1 MIPFLGAAFL
11 LGALGSA
18 HCVGMCGPIALAV
31 PSVRRSWS
39 GRLGDALLLNSGR
52 VFTYALFGAL
62 FGSFG
67 RGLHL
72 AGLQRT
78 VSIALGVL
86 MLLALLVPALFRK
99 DLVTGKALASI
110 GKLRT
115 LLGRNLRRT
124 SPEGL
129 FLTGLLNGLLPCG
142 MVYFAIAGA
151 LVQNGPLNGTL
162 FMMLFGLG
170 TWPALFAVRLG
181 GDLLSQG
188 WRSGMRRIAPYV
200 FALMGVLFILRGLS
214 LGIPYVSP
222 VIQEVPVGQQECH

>member
-1 MIPFLGAAFL
+1 MTPFLGAAFL
-11 LGALGSA
+11 LGVLGSA

-31 PSVRRSWS
+31 PSARSSWS
-39 GRLGDALLLNSGR
+39 GRLADAVLLNSGR
-52 VFTYALFGAL
+52 VFTYALLGAL

-78 VSIALGVL
+78 VSITLGVL

-99 DLVTGKALASI
+99 DLVTGTAVASI
-110 GKLRT
+110 GALRT
-115 LLGRNLRRT
+115 FLGRNLRRT

-151 LVQNGPLNGTL
+151 LVQNGPLNGSL

-170 TWPALFAVRLG
+170 TWPALLAVRLG
-181 GDLLSQG
+181 GELLRTG
-188 WRSGMRRIAPYV
+188 R
-200 FALMGVLFILRGLS
+200 ALGRFVRTHP
-214 LGIPYVSP
+214 IP
-222 VIQEVPVGQQECH
+222 